1 MKLWKRKVKR
11 GSLDSE
17 ELPDQLWLRY
27 YWLLIQ
33 SMEHDRKVRLMSI
46 RLSRKYNKEQ
56 PWII

>member
-11 GSLDSE
+11 KPLDSE